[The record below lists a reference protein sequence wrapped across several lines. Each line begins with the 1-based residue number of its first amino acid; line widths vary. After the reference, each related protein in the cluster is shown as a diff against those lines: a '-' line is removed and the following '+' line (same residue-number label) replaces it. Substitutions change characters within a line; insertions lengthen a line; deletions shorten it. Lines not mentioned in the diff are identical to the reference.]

1 MDGSK
6 NEYRYLRLRLPQ
18 SQRSR
23 KHILPIFRAGK
34 GWIENTMPF
43 MISRERVTKAG
54 RPDGRPE
61 NKVKRNGP
69 RQKPAG
75 RQDMSSCG
83 IGK

>member
-6 NEYRYLRLRLPQ
+6 NVYRYLRLPQ
-18 SQRSR
+18 SQRPR

-34 GWIENTMPF
+34 LGIEDTMPS
-43 MISRERVTKAG
+43 MTSRERVTKAG

-83 IGK
+83 IGN